1 MTKKEN
7 MRLLI
12 QRTSV
17 STKALDHL
25 FHLLTGSHLTE
36 LSLISTTSYFQ
47 PKDPQTALTTLP
59 TLLARTP
66 ALRSLTLHNLDLG
79 TDQCFHISQ
88 GLVMNAGHLRS
99 LNLNQNRIGTKGVQ
113 LICEAMRDNQLV
125 ESLFLNGNGIDTD
138 GAYALSKVLVTSSL
152 RELHVAENKI
162 ASCGLAVM
170 MEAIAKH
177 NKKLKFLDIAYNVI
191 DIGILRA
198 LRQMLEKNTTLNYL
212 SISGLHKFNQR
223 AIHSLQESLSLNS
236 GLKLIDLKR
245 TTRPFLFAMDHGANL
260 LRLEGR
266 RPKLIFLHESVF
278 LCS

>member
-1 MTKKEN
+1 
-7 MRLLI
+7 
-12 QRTSV
+12 
-17 STKALDHL
+17 
-25 FHLLTGSHLTE
+25 
-36 LSLISTTSYFQ
+36 
-47 PKDPQTALTTLP
+47 
-59 TLLARTP
+59 
-66 ALRSLTLHNLDLG
+66 
-79 TDQCFHISQ
+79 
-88 GLVMNAGHLRS
+88 MNGGHLRS

-113 LICEAMRDNQLV
+113 LICEAMRDNQMV

-138 GAYALSKVLVTSSL
+138 GAYALSKVLVSSSL

-162 ASCGLAVM
+162 ASCGIAVM
-170 MEAIAKH
+170 MESIAKH

-266 RPKLIFLHESVF
+266 RPKLIFLHDSVF
-278 LCS
+278 LSS

>member
-1 MTKKEN
+1 

-12 QRTSV
+12 QRTTI

-25 FHLLTGSHLTE
+25 FQVLTGSIITE

-66 ALRSLTLHNLDLG
+66 ALKSITLHNLDLG
-79 TDQCFHISQ
+79 TDQCFHIAQ
-88 GLVMNAGHLRS
+88 GLVMNAESGGKLRS

-113 LICEAMRDNQLV
+113 LICEAMRDNHQV

-138 GAYALSKVLVTSSL
+138 GAYALSKVLVSSSL

-162 ASCGLAVM
+162 ASCGLAVI

-191 DIGILRA
+191 DI
-198 LRQMLEKNTTLNYL
+198 
-212 SISGLHKFNQR
+212 S
-223 AIHSLQESLSLNS
+223 
-236 GLKLIDLKR
+236 
-245 TTRPFLFAMDHGANL
+245 
-260 LRLEGR
+260 
-266 RPKLIFLHESVF
+266 
-278 LCS
+278 